1 MDKETFYSEH
11 WRKIE
16 PERIQRYEAMFQWR
30 EENVRTLQSL
40 ALGVGNRVLD
50 YGSGPGFLAL
60 GVADIVGTKGS
71 VSGVDINAQF
81 VEDANR
87 RAASYDNVEFHL
99 LRDVAIPLTDV
110 SVDRVICKNVLEY
123 VPSVERTLTELYRVL
138 EPEGRILVIDSD
150 WGFVLVEPW
159 SMLETRRFFEAAGP
173 AFREPNIGRKL
184 SGLLKKAG
192 FTDVKVEIKARAD
205 LTGGGLAVLRNMQ
218 SYGDT
223 FGTLPKSESSKL
235 LEVVEEAVATGEY
248 LFCLPQFIVSAVR
261 PK

>member
-1 MDKETFYSEH
+1 MGSEMC
-11 WRKIE
+11 I
-16 PERIQRYEAMFQWR
+16 
-30 EENVRTLQSL
+30 
-40 ALGVGNRVLD
+40 
-50 YGSGPGFLAL
+50 
-60 GVADIVGTKGS
+60 
-71 VSGVDINAQF
+71 
-81 VEDANR
+81 
-87 RAASYDNVEFHL
+87 
-99 LRDVAIPLTDV
+99 RD
-110 SVDRVICKNVLEY
+110 R
-123 VPSVERTLTELYRVL
+123 
-138 EPEGRILVIDSD
+138 
-150 WGFVLVEPW
+150 
-159 SMLETRRFFEAAGP
+159 
-173 AFREPNIGRKL
+173 L